1 MLGWDQARYERS
13 GATSTGKSEQED
25 KMGRIVVTEFISL
38 DGVMQ
43 APGGEKFKYE
53 GWTFDFDRGDDG
65 NQFKLDEVLEADAHL
80 LGRVT
85 YESFAGAWPNRK
97 GEFADRLNKDPKY
110 VVSTTLKD
118 PEWEN
123 VTVLD
128 SGDATAQV
136 KKLKDEVDGT
146 ILVAGS
152 RRLVQELIASDLVD
166 QINLMVFPVALGTG
180 DRMFGEMD
188 DKRTWKLTH
197 AKPVGSDGVL
207 TLKYE
212 RV

>member
-1 MLGWDQARYERS
+1 
-13 GATSTGKSEQED
+13 
-25 KMGRIVVTEFISL
+25 MGRIVVTEFISM

-53 GWTFDFDRGDDG
+53 GWTFEFNRGEDGDD
-65 NQFKLDEVLEADAHL
+65 FKWQEVAGADAHL

-85 YESFAGAWPNRK
+85 YESFAGAWPERMK
-97 GEFADRLNKDPKY
+97 APGQIGEFAKKLTNDPKY
-110 VVSTTLKD
+110 VVSTKLKD

-136 KKLKDEVDGT
+136 AKLKDEIDGT
-146 ILVAGS
+146 ILLAGS
-152 RRLVQELIASDLVD
+152 RRLVQELLDSDLVD

-188 DKRTWKLTH
+188 ERKTFKLTE
-197 AKPVGSDGVL
+197 AKPVGDDGVL
-207 TLKYE
+207 VLSYE
-212 RV
+212 RR

>member
-1 MLGWDQARYERS
+1 
-13 GATSTGKSEQED
+13 
-25 KMGRIVVTEFISL
+25 MGRIVVTEFVSM

-53 GWTFDFDRGDDG
+53 GWTFDFDRGEDG
-65 NQFKLDEVLEADAHL
+65 NQFKLDEVLNADAHL

-85 YESFAGAWPNRK
+85 YESFAGAWPDRE
-97 GEFADRLNKDPKY
+97 GPFADKLNQDPKY
-110 VVSTTLKD
+110 VVSTTLKN

-136 KKLKDEVDGT
+136 AKLKDDVDGT

-152 RRLVQELIASDLVD
+152 RRLVQELLGSDLVD
-166 QINLMVFPVALGTG
+166 QVNLMIFPVALGTG
-180 DRMFGEMD
+180 SRMFGEMNE
-188 DKRTWKLTH
+188 RTTWKL
-197 AKPVGSDGVL
+197 AESRPVGPDGVL
-207 TLKYE
+207 VLSYQ
-212 RV
+212 RA

>member
-1 MLGWDQARYERS
+1 
-13 GATSTGKSEQED
+13 
-25 KMGRIVVTEFISL
+25 MGRIVVTEFISL

-43 APGGEKFKYE
+43 APGGEKFKYQ
-53 GWTFDFDRGDDG
+53 GWTFDFDRGEDGDD
-65 NQFKLDEVLEADAHL
+65 FKYQEAVEADAHL

-85 YESFAGAWPNRK
+85 YESFAGAWPERQDMPGK
-97 GEFADRLNKDPKY
+97 WGEFAKKITKDPKF

-123 VTVLD
+123 TTVLD

-136 KKLKDEVDGT
+136 RKLKDEIDGT
-146 ILVAGS
+146 ILLAGS
-152 RRLVQELIASDLVD
+152 RRLVQELLDSDQVD

-188 DKRTWKLTH
+188 ERKAFKLTE
-197 AKPVGSDGVL
+197 AKPVGDDGVL
-207 TLKYE
+207 VLTYQ
-212 RV
+212 RR

>member
-1 MLGWDQARYERS
+1 
-13 GATSTGKSEQED
+13 
-25 KMGRIVVTEFISL
+25 MGRIVVTEFVSM

-65 NQFKLDEVLEADAHL
+65 NQFKLDEILNADAHL

-85 YESFAGAWPNRK
+85 YESFAGAWPNRE
-97 GEFADRLNKDPKY
+97 GPFADRLNKDPKY
-110 VVSTTLKD
+110 VVSTTLKN

-128 SGDATAQV
+128 SGDATAHV
-136 KKLKDEVDGT
+136 AKLKEEVDGT

-152 RRLVQELIASDLVD
+152 RRLVQELLDNDLVD
-166 QINLMVFPVALGTG
+166 QINLMIFPVILGTG
-180 DRMFGEMD
+180 DRMFGAMNE
-188 DKRTWKLTH
+188 KTTWKLTESRT
-197 AKPVGSDGVL
+197 VGSDGVL
-207 TLKYE
+207 VLSYQ
-212 RV
+212 RA

>member
-1 MLGWDQARYERS
+1 
-13 GATSTGKSEQED
+13 
-25 KMGRIVVTEFISL
+25 MGRIVVTEFISL

-53 GWTFDFDRGDDG
+53 GWTFEFDRGEDGDD
-65 NQFKLDEVLEADAHL
+65 FKYQEAVEADAHL

-85 YESFAGAWPNRK
+85 YESFAGAWPERQELPGK
-97 GEFADRLNKDPKY
+97 WGEFAKKLTKDPKY
-110 VVSTTLKD
+110 VVSATLKD
-118 PEWEN
+118 PGWEN

-136 KKLKDEVDGT
+136 RKLKDEIDGT

-152 RRLVQELIASDLVD
+152 RRLVQELLDSDLVD

-180 DRMFGEMD
+180 DRMFGEMNEK
-188 DKRTWKLTH
+188 KRFKLMES
-197 AKPVGSDGVL
+197 KPVGPDGVL
-207 TLKYE
+207 VHKFE
-212 RV
+212 RVRD

>member
-1 MLGWDQARYERS
+1 
-13 GATSTGKSEQED
+13 
-25 KMGRIVVTEFISL
+25 MGRIVVTEFVSL

-53 GWTFDFDRGDDG
+53 GWTFEFDRGDDG
-65 NQFKLDEVLEADAHL
+65 NQFKLDELLEADAHL

-85 YESFAGAWPNRK
+85 YESFAGAWPNRE
-97 GEFADRLNKDPKY
+97 GEFADKLNKDPKY
-110 VVSTTLKD
+110 LVSTTLKD

-136 KKLKDEVDGT
+136 TKLKDEVDGT

-152 RRLVQELIASDLVD
+152 RRLVQELLASDLVD

-188 DKRTWKLTH
+188 DRKTFKLTE
-197 AKPVGSDGVL
+197 AKPVGSEGVL

-212 RV
+212 RA